1 MYGCIHDR
9 GAVTLVDR
17 GFAVL
22 HNSPDHVR
30 AAANKYV
37 HQSIDQILNK

>member
-1 MYGCIHDR
+1 MNSVR

-30 AAANKYV
+30 AAANK
-37 HQSIDQILNK
+37 